1 MKALELR
8 IYKAG
13 ELFFLPQAL
22 KFFIHEIV
30 VCFACVRIAS
40 VNFYLF
46 FGFKNLIIFI
56 FYFLT

>member
-8 IYKAG
+8 IYRAG

-30 VCFACVRIAS
+30 VCAACVRIAS
-40 VNFYLF
+40 VNV
-46 FGFKNLIIFI
+46 
-56 FYFLT
+56 